1 MIEFCVNRKMEAV
14 AAHGSNSKSLMRG
27 SIGVA
32 VLMAGPVPDDEE
44 RCLASCPVDMAK
56 ASQLVSGKYVN

>member
-1 MIEFCVNRKMEAV
+1 MEAV
-14 AAHGSNSKSLMRG
+14 AAHGSNSVSLRRG

-32 VLMAGPVPDDEE
+32 ARFEGLELTEEE

-56 ASQLVSGKYVN
+56 ASLLTSDIDQLGEPLTKR